1 MKKLLHLP
9 LIIATL
15 AVAAC
20 ASNQAPGS
28 SDNDSLA
35 KNPVVANS
43 VFFAL
48 NNTEIPPYYTK
59 ILTINAGYLVSH
71 PTAMVQLQGN
81 SSEVGSA
88 KYNQDLSLMRAVS
101 VKKSLI
107 KQGVKAQQ
115 IKIIA
120 YGTTRQTFGSESN
133 GYQPKNQ
140 RVDIIYTATPPTN
153 YTMRDVP
160 VVNVTTMY

>member
-1 MKKLLHLP
+1 MKSLPKIFLL
-9 LIIATL
+9 ISSIVV
-15 AVAAC
+15 VAC
-20 ASNQAPGS
+20 SSNQAPGS

-35 KNPVVANS
+35 KNPIVANS

-71 PTAMVQLQGN
+71 PGATVQLQGN
-81 SSEVGSA
+81 SSEVGLT

-107 KQGVKAQQ
+107 RQGVKPGQ

-120 YGTTRQTFGSESN
+120 YGDSRQTFSSEPN
-133 GYQPKNQ
+133 GFQPKNQ
-140 RVDIIYTATPPTN
+140 RVDIIYTALPPAN
-153 YTMRDVP
+153 YSMRDVP
-160 VVNVTTMY
+160 IVNITTMY